1 MKIDATELTLNSLFN
16 RSDFVFRV
24 PTYQRPYD
32 WGPGQW
38 SDLWNDITDSE
49 LDGVHFIG
57 SLVAIKE
64 GAAVKGFNYLE
75 IVDGQQRLTTLSI
88 LLCALRDSYKDKG
101 HNDSADSIQR
111 TLLES
116 HTFKN
121 KSRKLF
127 LGRVDDNSYESL
139 VKGKPQVKNN
149 VTFAY
154 EFFKEKINCNGNL
167 NDIAEKF
174 TNGVSLVLITAENA
188 EDAFKLF
195 ETLNDR
201 GLQLSAVDL
210 IKNYILSST
219 AKKNSEEL
227 DAVIEIWD
235 TIINHLEDIDKIRFF
250 RQFILSNYP
259 GKVTTQTL
267 YPIYKRQ
274 IDKTKDT
281 STFVLDLCEATEYYE
296 QIYEQTFDGQ
306 KLNEK
311 LEDLVNLKATTSF
324 TLILRLLIEKWP
336 TDKILEIVPS
346 IETFSLRRAV
356 CGWSTNEME
365 TIYNQIANWE
375 GGIPKPEDICDYLKN
390 RTPEDNEFKVK
401 FITRDFRQD
410 TQTKYVLEQFEYFKV
425 GTKEKRISGR
435 QNVHIEHIMPLTITT
450 KKCRKH
456 YGGDWIKY
464 LGEDAEKHGE
474 YVHKIGNLTLLAAE
488 LNVPASNN
496 PFESKKSFYK
506 RSEIK
511 ITNELCKFND
521 WRIEEIQERSNQL
534 AETAL
539 KIWKI

>member
-1 MKIDATELTLNSLFN
+1 MKIEATELTLNSLFN
-16 RSDFVFRV
+16 RGDFVFQV

-32 WGPGQW
+32 WGTGQW
-38 SDLWNDITDSE
+38 GDLWDDIIDSE

-57 SLVAIKE
+57 SIVAIKE

-88 LLCALRDSYKDKG
+88 LLCALRDCYKEKG
-101 HNDSADSIQR
+101 CQNSADSIQR

-116 HTFKN
+116 HTFKDE
-121 KSRKLF
+121 SRKLF
-127 LGRVDDNSYESL
+127 LGRVDDDSYESL
-139 VKGKPQVKNN
+139 VKGKLLAKNN

-154 EFFKEKINCNGNL
+154 EFFKEKINCNGNF
-167 NDIAEKF
+167 DEVVEKF

-219 AKKNSEEL
+219 AKKKPEEL
-227 DAVIEIWD
+227 EAVIEIWD
-235 TIINHLEDIDKIRFF
+235 TIINNLEDIDKIRFF
-250 RQFILSNYP
+250 RQFILSHYP
-259 GKVTTQTL
+259 GKVTKQTL

-274 IDKTKDT
+274 IEKTKDI
-281 STFVLDLCEATEYYE
+281 SNFVLDLCAAAEFYE
-296 QIYEQTFDGQ
+296 QIHEQIFDDQ
-306 KLNEK
+306 TLNEK
-311 LEDLVNLKATTSF
+311 LEDLINLKATTSF
-324 TLILRLLIEKWP
+324 TLILRLLIEQWP
-336 TDKILEIVPS
+336 INNILKIIPS
-346 IETFSLRRAV
+346 IETFSLRRAI

-375 GGIPKPEDICDYLKN
+375 GGIPEPEDICDYLKN
-390 RTPEDNEFKVK
+390 RTPEDNEFKAK
-401 FITRDFRQD
+401 FITRNFRQD

-425 GTKEKRISGR
+425 GTREKRISGR

-450 KKCRKH
+450 KTCRKR

-464 LGEDAEKHGE
+464 LGKGAEKHGE
-474 YVHKIGNLTLLAAE
+474 YVQKIGNLTLLAAE

-496 PFESKKSFYK
+496 PFESKKSFYEK
-506 RSEIK
+506 SEIK
-511 ITNELCKFND
+511 ITNELCKIKD
-521 WRIEEIQERSNQL
+521 WRIEEIQERSDQL
-534 AETAL
+534 AKTAL
-539 KIWKI
+539 KIWKR